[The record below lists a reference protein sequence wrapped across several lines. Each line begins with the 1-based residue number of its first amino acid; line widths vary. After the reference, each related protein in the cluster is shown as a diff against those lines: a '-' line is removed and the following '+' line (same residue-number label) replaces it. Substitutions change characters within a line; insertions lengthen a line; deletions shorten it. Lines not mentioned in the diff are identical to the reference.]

1 MLKFGVCVAVRWL
14 SPASADGEGCWL
26 TPDESGERSVFSSKG
41 KGIPSLPACLQGS
54 PLFPLSRLLDG
65 LQRIPDRGG
74 FCRLIPTACGALPS
88 CPWHSRAQAHTQ
100 RAPGR
105 AKVGLE
111 SPPAPGAASAKHNRP
126 LGKLTH
132 RKRPGLMS
140 KLVNF
145 PDDRAE
151 EAEAAHRSPWTPPA
165 HECEPAAA
173 TSLSWEGHGPSGT
186 PQTLPKPGGCSLNLL
201 CIL

>member
-88 CPWHSRAQAHTQ
+88 CPWHSRARAHTTGSWPCQGGAGVTPCPGSSQ
-100 RAPGR
+100 RQAQQALGQADAQEAP
-105 AKVGLE
+105 
-111 SPPAPGAASAKHNRP
+111 RP
-126 LGKLTH
+126 
-132 RKRPGLMS
+132 
-140 KLVNF
+140 N
-145 PDDRAE
+145 E
-151 EAEAAHRSPWTPPA
+151 
-165 HECEPAAA
+165 
-173 TSLSWEGHGPSGT
+173 
-186 PQTLPKPGGCSLNLL
+186 QTC
-201 CIL
+201 